1 MPSLRNGNVTAR
13 ECAACHGPLPAG
25 RARQWC
31 SDACR
36 QSAYRARHTPTV
48 TAPTMPAKT
57 PRRPHTIYQCPNC
70 ETRLL
75 GTQRCQDCGAFMT
88 RIGYGGT
95 CPCCDEPIAF
105 NELLATEIAIATQN
119 VTPPNYAHTQT

>member
-1 MPSLRNGNVTAR
+1 MPSSRNANVTAR

-36 QSAYRARHTPTV
+36 QSAYRTRHTSTV
-48 TAPTMPAKT
+48 TAPTMPANT

-105 NELLATEIAIATQN
+105 NELLTAQN
-119 VTPPNYAHTQT
+119 PVTAQTVTPPNYAHIRT

>member
-1 MPSLRNGNVTAR
+1 MLSSRNVTVTER

-36 QSAYRARHTPTV
+36 QAAYRARHTPTV
-48 TAPTMPAKT
+48 TTPTIPAQT
-57 PRRPHTIYQCPNC
+57 PRRPRTVYQCPNC
-70 ETRLL
+70 DTRLL
-75 GTQRCQDCGAFMT
+75 GTQRCEDCGVFMT

-95 CPCCDEPIAF
+95 CPCCDEPVTF
-105 NELLATEIAIATQN
+105 EELLPNENPVATQT
-119 VTPPNYAHTQT
+119 VTPAKYTHTTT